1 MMRRRRCELCRELFT
16 PDPRVGKRQRVCGH
30 AACQRERHR
39 QACKAWRD
47 REREAEQEERL
58 RRRLGAPQGELRL
71 AVVRD
76 ECGLKVKVVLEE
88 ALRLFSEGSRDE
100 FRTKQVEQ
108 RRESLRLIAR
118 LRRDEREAFGP
129 SP

>member
-71 AVVRD
+71 GVVRD